1 MFRRIIPKCNLR
13 YEDINTPAP
22 SEILTKADSIRQ
34 SLNEQKSRLDSI
46 SLSLINSVMK
56 SLDRYYSL
64 HKILRRKY
72 NAQIV
77 TNAWL
82 KCYELVNEFNL
93 LDVDRV
99 CTFRSI
105 FLNAELPGS
114 FICAINHY
122 IVTQTP
128 IEYDWLANS
137 LFHLPYQTKRDP
149 TGDRYGIYECNQ
161 DKWVMGKKHNGDVTD
176 ITTIDIIE
184 DQVLSIY
191 PNGINLYTS
200 DIGVDVSDDYQH
212 QEELNSLENLGQI
225 ILGLRLLCKGG
236 NMVIK
241 IYTYFTDYTLSLLI
255 ILSLVFDYTYI
266 AKPLTSKPT
275 NSELYVVCKG
285 FNGISFTL
293 MNDLTNR
300 LITHKDNCTLPYIDG
315 PFINLQ
321 DIRLSGIITT
331 LFNLEVKVF
340 GEQQLKTLEQAVNT
354 IEEERSFKK
363 WKKTKVVSNNAYEHN
378 RWLFFN
384 NIKCI
389 SSDYHIPTR
398 PIL

>member
-1 MFRRIIPKCNLR
+1 
-13 YEDINTPAP
+13 
-22 SEILTKADSIRQ
+22 
-34 SLNEQKSRLDSI
+34 
-46 SLSLINSVMK
+46 
-56 SLDRYYSL
+56 
-64 HKILRRKY
+64 
-72 NAQIV
+72 
-77 TNAWL
+77 
-82 KCYELVNEFNL
+82 
-93 LDVDRV
+93 
-99 CTFRSI
+99 
-105 FLNAELPGS
+105 
-114 FICAINHY
+114 
-122 IVTQTP
+122 
-128 IEYDWLANS
+128 
-137 LFHLPYQTKRDP
+137 
-149 TGDRYGIYECNQ
+149 
-161 DKWVMGKKHNGDVTD
+161 
-176 ITTIDIIE
+176 
-184 DQVLSIY
+184 
-191 PNGINLYTS
+191 
-200 DIGVDVSDDYQH
+200 
-212 QEELNSLENLGQI
+212 
-225 ILGLRLLCKGG
+225 
-236 NMVIK
+236 MVIK